1 MFGCFHKNIPID
13 ATVHCLR
20 PSVNGAPAST
30 LLPLFTP
37 CPMLPVV
44 CTHPYLPASFFC
56 QVLARVANFVLKRIP
71 ECIDVEIED
80 PSQLEDADPQG
91 RGQGAEM

>member
-1 MFGCFHKNIPID
+1 MYSYYSYPFFG
-13 ATVHCLR
+13 
-20 PSVNGAPAST
+20 
-30 LLPLFTP
+30 
-37 CPMLPVV
+37 
-44 CTHPYLPASFFC
+44 

-80 PSQLEDADPQG
+80 ASQLEDADPQG